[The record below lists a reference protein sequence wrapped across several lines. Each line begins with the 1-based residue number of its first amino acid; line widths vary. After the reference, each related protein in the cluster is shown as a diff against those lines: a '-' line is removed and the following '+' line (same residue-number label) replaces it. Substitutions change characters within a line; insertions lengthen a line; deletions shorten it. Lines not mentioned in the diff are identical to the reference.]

1 MKKLFLLTALTAV
14 TLSAAGCRWCER
26 WWRGSYDPCP
36 PTAIAAPVSA
46 SVVPCAP
53 ACDACAPAAISAPG
67 YAVPHPTT
75 N

>member
-1 MKKLFLLTALTAV
+1 
-14 TLSAAGCRWCER
+14 
-26 WWRGSYDPCP
+26 
-36 PTAIAAPVSA
+36 VSA